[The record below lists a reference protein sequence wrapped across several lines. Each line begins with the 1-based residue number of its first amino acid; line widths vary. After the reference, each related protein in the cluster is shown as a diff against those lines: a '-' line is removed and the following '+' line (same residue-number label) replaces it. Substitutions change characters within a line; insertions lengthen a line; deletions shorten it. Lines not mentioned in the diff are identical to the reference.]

1 MTLEENIINVQ
12 AHLMGLSE
20 RVGRLEYQVRSLV
33 VGPQILERVRVLESM
48 VKELIIELNAGS
60 DAVGTDRW
68 LELSGPYL
76 EKQLRRRSLHE
87 ANWPAVR
94 AIAQIVCDEEKKDDY
109 DYIFYINR
117 GRRRVKGEESAAE
130 EVS

>member
-48 VKELIIELNAGS
+48 VKELIIELR
-60 DAVGTDRW
+60 DAEIID
-68 LELSGPYL
+68 EP
-76 EKQLRRRSLHE
+76 
-87 ANWPAVR
+87 
-94 AIAQIVCDEEKKDDY
+94 DEEDD
-109 DYIFYINR
+109 DD
-117 GRRRVKGEESAAE
+117 EEE
-130 EVS
+130 